1 MIKVLRLTSS
11 ILGEHSVST
20 ELTDAVIEALRAA
33 ARGANDHSE
42 SGVEIIERDFSATP
56 IPHVDDAW
64 LQALMTPEAD
74 RNDEQQAKV
83 AFSDSLITELQQ
95 ADLLLIALPMYNF
108 SVPSML
114 KAWNDHVAR
123 AGVTFKYTEQ
133 GAQGLLLDKQA
144 LLVATMGGDHDS
156 DGGDFLRPYMKHFLG
171 FLGIDKVDI
180 ISASGLNLGAGQR
193 KQAIDKARQDI
204 KRWTSQSLRVSQT
217 KEQAA

>member
-20 ELTDAVIEALRAA
+20 QLTDTVIESMRAA
-33 ARGANDHSE
+33 HGKED
-42 SGVEIIERDFSATP
+42 GVDVVERDLSATP
-56 IPHVDDAW
+56 IPHVDNAW

-83 AFSDSLITELQQ
+83 AFSDSLIAELQQ

-133 GAQGLLLDKQA
+133 GSQGLLDDKQA
-144 LLVATMGGDHDS
+144 LLVATMGGDHDN

-180 ISASGLNLGAGQR
+180 ISASGLNLGDEPRQ
-193 KQAIDKARQDI
+193 QAISKARQDI
-204 KRWTSQSLRVSQT
+204 KRWASQSLRDSQT